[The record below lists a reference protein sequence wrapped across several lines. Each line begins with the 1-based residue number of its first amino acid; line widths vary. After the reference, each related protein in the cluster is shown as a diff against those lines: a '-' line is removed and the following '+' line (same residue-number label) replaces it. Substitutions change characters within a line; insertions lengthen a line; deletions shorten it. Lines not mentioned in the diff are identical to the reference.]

1 MRPNKK
7 NRSIVRARQRR
18 IIDRLTYDPLIH
30 KQGHRRKLRQML
42 QDKRAASENSDS
54 LVQDEVM
61 RFGALNVNG
70 LDLEAHWAVTE
81 LTKKYNLDVGLR

>member
-1 MRPNKK
+1 MILSYTNKGTEE
-7 NRSIVRARQRR
+7 SCVRCYR
-18 IIDRLTYDPLIH
+18 IKGLL
-30 KQGHRRKLRQML
+30 
-42 QDKRAASENSDS
+42 